1 MRIFAALLEKNFNF
15 IRYFCFDKINLTMKK
30 FKLLLVTGSLIVAGL
45 FAGSASASHTAG
57 MELFYRHIS
66 GKTYEFTLTFFRN
79 CSGFTATAPTSFQI
93 GAKSASLGINM
104 NNALTVNLVPPTGTQ
119 PANLYN
125 CTQSSLCYEE
135 YVYRGTL
142 NLSTLSA
149 TPQARDWIFF
159 TSLCCRP
166 GGAAAPDNIQAGSQY
181 IECGMNNFDFPDGN
195 NSAFFHNSKPNFP
208 GFLNDYVINYLMR
221 TMCVGNYYTFDQSV
235 REYDGDQ
242 IRYEFN
248 TPKDVGGVPETY
260 INGYT
265 FGNPFPHA
273 PVPGLT
279 IDSNG
284 IIEVIPTLPPVG
296 HDVFVIGIRAR
307 EFRTINVVIGGVL
320 TSVSKEIGFVTRD
333 MTLFIDNVNTCRY
346 DYVHPYVNPV
356 PCGIDSITVKFRPKV
371 GEKSRVRCESLSPDG
386 SEFRLVD
393 RSVSPERYIGINAA
407 SWVCGSGQN
416 TEEVKLKLAESL
428 KYNGDYHLILK
439 TGTDLDVIESEC
451 GFLETEFTETP
462 ITIVGGL
469 PVDLDL
475 PPVISVCLPQVD
487 PFPLLKAT
495 SAKADRFD
503 WTFNGDTIIG
513 QDIDSMW
520 ANEAGTYT
528 VLVRG
533 PYGCPGADSVKVFF
547 PEYKEVVFDVAP
559 YCDSTFGKPDPTN
572 LPKILT
578 VPAEP
583 TGGAWHWEYDF
594 GPPNGY
600 DKIKDGDSV
609 NTIGPGN
616 YKLVF
621 TDDPVAPGVPGCVT
635 EVPFAFNRENYPPEA
650 PLNVQIDG
658 DPVICNEEGGIGAS
672 LMVIEELLK
681 PNFKAKPGYGP
692 NTPYQYQWFLDNTNN
707 PVGGANDEGILLT
720 EERTYYVK
728 VRDQYGCV
736 GVAAV
741 EVLRIGK
748 QPAFEVFCEVLGG
761 KRGKF
766 YWNPVPF
773 ASSYLVS
780 TDNGVNWIE
789 VQQAYYEVNDI
800 RLIGEVMVKA
810 IMPNACKESDIS
822 FSKPCA
828 AEVFPPNV
836 FTPNKDGLND
846 VFFVG
851 SLDLF
856 PGSTA
861 TIFDRWGTTVFE
873 SSDYKND
880 WDGGDA
886 PEGTY
891 YYVINVADP
900 AETVYKGVVTL
911 LR

>member
-1 MRIFAALLEKNFNF
+1 
-15 IRYFCFDKINLTMKK
+15 MKK
-30 FKLLLVTGSLIVAGL
+30 IVHFLTLTVLIVFGFTTTNS
-45 FAGSASASHTAG
+45 FATHSAG
-57 MELFYRHIS
+57 MDLHYRHVS
-66 GKTYEFTLTFFRN
+66 GTTYEFTLTWYRN
-79 CSGFTATAPTSFQI
+79 CAPGTSTNPPTFSL
-93 GAKSASLGINM
+93 GAKSPSLGV
-104 NNALTVNLVPPTGTQ
+104 NNTNAAVLTLVPPTGIQ
-119 PANLYN
+119 PPNLDN
-125 CTQSSLCYEE
+125 CTQSALCYQEW
-135 YVYRGTL
+135 VYRGQL
-142 NLSTLSA
+142 NLASLSA
-149 TPQARDWIFF
+149 TPQARDWTFF

-166 GGAAAPDNIQAGSQY
+166 GPAAGPYTPANVQY
-181 IECGMNNFDFPDGN
+181 GEQYNECGMNNYDFPDGN
-195 NSAFFHNSKPNFP
+195 ISPIFHNSKPNVP
-208 GFLNDYVINYLMR
+208 GFLNDNFSNYSVR
-221 TMCVGNYYTFDQSV
+221 TVCVGNLYNFDQSV
-235 REYDGDQ
+235 REYQADSIGYSFYVPKGAGGADLL
-242 IRYEFN
+242 YF
-248 TPKDVGGVPETY
+248 TPAY
-260 INGYT
+260 S
-265 FGNPFPHA
+265 FARPFPF
-273 PVPGLT
+273 VPTPAGPGFT
-279 IDSNG
+279 IDPNG
-284 IIEVIPTLPPVG
+284 IIQVIPAAPPLG
-296 HDVFVIGIRAR
+296 EQVFVIGIKAT
-307 EFRTINVVIGGVL
+307 EYRTVNVVIGGVL
-320 TSVSKEIGFVTRD
+320 TTVTKEIGFVTRD
-333 MTLFIDNVNTCRY
+333 MTLFIDNVNTCRF
-346 DYVHPYVNPV
+346 DYAHPYVNPV

-393 RSVSPERYIGINAA
+393 RSVTPERYIGVNAA
-407 SWVCGSGQN
+407 SWICGSGKN
-416 TEEVKLKLAESL
+416 TEEVTLKLSEPL
-428 KYNGDYHLILK
+428 TYDGNYVLLLK

-451 GFLETEFTETP
+451 GFMEAEFTETP
-462 ITIVGGL
+462 ITIVGGI
-469 PVDLDL
+469 PVDLNL

-495 SAKADRFD
+495 SAKANRFD
-503 WTFNGDTIIG
+503 WTFNGDTLPKPH
-513 QDIDSMW
+513 IDSLW